1 MTNCVT
7 CRNPSPPCLGV
18 SRSYAVPWSSYTG
31 GRPRPPNPEVSLLK
45 SHWLVG
51 WAGAWYKGLISWPM
65 WGCSVNP
72 PSLICHPLGWTC
84 YLLTEYARWA
94 SISAYSGGYCHNAAG
109 IVLPS
114 LAWTGTLPYI
124 KSSILGLSHW
134 PTCLAPAGN
143 WWWGYCQSCA
153 WVGILLLSMSTY
165 QNLSL

>member
-1 MTNCVT
+1 MTNWVT

-31 GRPRPPNPEVSLLK
+31 GRPRSPNPEVSLLK

-84 YLLTEYARWA
+84 YILTEYARWA
-94 SISAYSGGYCHNAAG
+94 SIPVYSGSSCHNAAG
-109 IVLPS
+109 VVLPS
-114 LAWTGTLPYI
+114 LAW
-124 KSSILGLSHW
+124 
-134 PTCLAPAGN
+134 LAPYLTLNRPYWDLVIDQPPLHQRGAGCGATATLVLE
-143 WWWGYCQSCA
+143 WHIIAQYEYISEH
-153 WVGILLLSMSTY
+153 
-165 QNLSL
+165 